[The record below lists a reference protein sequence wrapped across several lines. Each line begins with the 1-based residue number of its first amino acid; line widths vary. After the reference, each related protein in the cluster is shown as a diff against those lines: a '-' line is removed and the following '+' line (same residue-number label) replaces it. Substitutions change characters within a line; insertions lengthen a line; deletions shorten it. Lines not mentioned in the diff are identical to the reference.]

1 MDRIKGITP
10 PGENPVP
17 DPGPGSNP
25 GFSHDTG
32 YDSGPGH
39 NPGHDPGHDPGHG
52 PNPDSNPNPDSGYD
66 SGPGHN
72 PGPDPNS
79 NPDSGPGFRPK
90 VKGKLSTGFRYNAIG
105 KLSTVFQNKATE
117 NRSKA
122 FQSSPSENQTPY
134 KSKRVAG
141 RIIVATFSMIMVAA
155 ASLLLLKISEKKR
168 VIDGRNLFSSLEISL
183 SGNQTYTIS
192 GAGRENPFIIMFFSA
207 DCHYC
212 HLEIQALLEN
222 ISAFADTDIYMVTTN
237 YPETIFE
244 FENLYSLEDYPRIT
258 AGRVSEEI
266 FSAGYGIMT
275 VPSILIYDETGQL
288 LYSNSGYTPVD
299 KILEVL
305 EI

>member
-1 MDRIKGITP
+1 MDRIKSATP
-10 PGENPVP
+10 PGENPGP
-17 DPGPGSNP
+17 DP
-25 GFSHDTG
+25 
-32 YDSGPGH
+32 
-39 NPGHDPGHDPGHG
+39 DP
-52 PNPDSNPNPDSGYD
+52 N
-66 SGPGHN
+66 
-72 PGPDPNS
+72 PNS
-79 NPDSGPGFRPK
+79 NPDSGPGPCFRPK
-90 VKGKLSTGFRYNAIG
+90 VKGKLSSGFRYNAIGKLSSGFRYNAIG

-183 SGNQTYTIS
+183 SGNQTYTVS
-192 GAGRENPFIIMFFSA
+192 DAGRDSPFIIMFFSA

-222 ISAFADTDIYMVTTN
+222 ISAFADTDIYMVSTN
-237 YPETIFE
+237 DMETIIE
-244 FENLYSLEDYPRIT
+244 FENLYSLGDYPRIS

-275 VPSILIYDETGQL
+275 VPSLLIYDETGQL
-288 LYSNSGYTPVD
+288 LYSNSGYTPVH